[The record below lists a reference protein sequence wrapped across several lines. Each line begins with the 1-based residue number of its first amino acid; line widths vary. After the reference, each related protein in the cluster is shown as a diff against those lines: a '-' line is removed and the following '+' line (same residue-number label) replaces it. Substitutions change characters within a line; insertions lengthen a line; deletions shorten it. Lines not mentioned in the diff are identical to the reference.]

1 MSTIVQSLWIGGRLT
16 NLERLSLTSF
26 LANGHEYR
34 LFVYEDVDGVPDG
47 VKIEDANSV
56 IPERDIFRARD
67 AYTSFA
73 NWFRHELVSRTGQF
87 WVDTDVVCL
96 RTFAFAAPI
105 VFGLQDSGQAATG
118 VMRFPKDHFVPRM
131 LAGVC
136 ESPNKFMPYD
146 TPRDKR
152 RKLRRKYLQGNR
164 RGKTQW
170 GEAGGPD
177 GFTRALRYHGLLD
190 QAKSF
195 LYFYPIHWSNWPSIF
210 DSTFEDRTHLL
221 EASYCVHLWNEMLN
235 RDGVD
240 KDSTFPSGSLFEQL
254 KRRYL

>member
-34 LFVYEDVDGVPDG
+34 LFVYEDIDGVPDG

-96 RTFAFAAPI
+96 RTLAFTAPI
-105 VFGLQDSGQAATG
+105 VFGMQDSGQAATG

-131 LAGVC
+131 LAEVC
-136 ESPNKFMPYD
+136 EVM
-146 TPRDKR
+146 
-152 RKLRRKYLQGNR
+152 
-164 RGKTQW
+164 
-170 GEAGGPD
+170 
-177 GFTRALRYHGLLD
+177 
-190 QAKSF
+190 
-195 LYFYPIHWSNWPSIF
+195 
-210 DSTFEDRTHLL
+210 
-221 EASYCVHLWNEMLN
+221 
-235 RDGVD
+235 
-240 KDSTFPSGSLFEQL
+240 
-254 KRRYL
+254 